1 MIGGHHQFNEH
12 EFEEAPGDGEDQR
25 SLVCCSPWGHKD
37 SDMTEQLITSST
49 GLTVSILLRIL
60 FKKVFNWRIIA
71 LQRCVG
77 FC

>member
-60 FKKVFNWRIIA
+60 F
-71 LQRCVG
+71 
-77 FC
+77 

>member
-1 MIGGHHQFNEH
+1 MIVGHHQFNEH

-60 FKKVFNWRIIA
+60 F
-71 LQRCVG
+71 
-77 FC
+77 